1 MAAVVIVN
9 SDFESGA
16 TGWTLAGPWSI
27 VNAGGF
33 SGTWEAQFDT
43 GFNGNADIINT
54 AYYPCSPGVAITATC
69 MVAQGPSASGAA
81 GAWINLYF
89 YDSNQILLDTQD
101 GNHVT
106 SSSGATW
113 KPSNVNAVA
122 PANTAFVRIGA
133 TGFRSGDNDPFWIDT
148 FTWNLE
154 TNRTVTVVSPADD
167 AVIQEGVVVPFKVS
181 LGGTNPP
188 IVSVEYFRGVT
199 SLGTSTTGPDYT
211 LNKSDI
217 PAGVYSITAVGE
229 DADGN
234 LYTSPAI
241 DLTITATPPDTREFK
256 ASNSY
261 TKLVFENIS
270 GLTANMPVT
279 ALVTGIE
286 FICDYG
292 LNALIRA
299 KDLGVE
305 DPAAANEQVA
315 FDIVSQ
321 GVLEATLL
329 QNNGTDYTVEGTP
342 MTVTVPIIR
351 SDFTITETGLSE
363 EKKWVVMES
372 TPFSETFGAESS
384 LFGLTPM
391 AAADFGARSIGFR
404 FYPELNTKPAYA
416 DSGDACFRFL
426 LDKVRV
432 RVYFDA
438 GSAEYYFASP
448 DKTQVIKGE
457 LVSSSIYS
465 GNLKTEDA
473 TGELQ
478 LKPTLT
484 IMDGTQT
491 YIGGDWTI
499 HAAYP
504 PTDANQIGDVV
515 AQDVGTNLGMAYNG
529 LPSYTAVTENRS
541 RYVFITANFFADRAL
556 DSIYGAHGLPRAFA
570 YNGDFFY
577 KITTQPDEDKDSPRH
592 VAYHHA
598 HLALGFDEGR
608 VDMSVVGQP
617 YNFDGALGASSL
629 SIGDKVT
636 GLLPLSGTILGV
648 FGSKSIWGISGT
660 TVDNFSTQV
669 LSPNIGAIEY
679 TVCDM
684 GEPVY
689 ANAYGIYTLSQTQR
703 YGDYLGTPMSADVS
717 PWLRPRLVRKYTSDK
732 EVAVAWPVRAKNQ
745 YRLAFS
751 DGYVLSMTMNG
762 QSVPTFSFQNY
773 YLYTPEWI
781 EVGANNTPVAIPD
794 NTPAGVD
801 SSIVVSGYGT
811 QTTTQARVTFDISHT
826 FIGDLIVTLEAP
838 SGDIFTVYDPADSN
852 NGVNVS
858 DVVTVSLGS
867 SLTAD
872 GTWTLNV
879 SDNAAADTGTLNS
892 WSLELSL
899 IS

>member
-9 SDFESGA
+9 SDFESGN
-16 TGWTLAGPWSI
+16 TGWTLSGPWAI
-27 VNAGGF
+27 TNTGGF
-33 SGTWEAQFDT
+33 SGAWQATFNT
-43 GFNGNADIINT
+43 GFNGGADIINT
-54 AYYPCSPGVAITATC
+54 AFYPCGPNVDISANC
-69 MVAQGPSASGAA
+69 MVAQGASDAGAA
-81 GAWINLYF
+81 GAWVNLYF
-89 YDSNQILLDTQD
+89 YDKDQIFLGLAD
-101 GNHVT
+101 GNHVV
-106 SSSGATW
+106 SSSGSPW
-113 KPSNVNAVA
+113 KLSNVNTTS

-133 TGFRSGDNDPFWIDT
+133 TGYRNANNHPFFVDT

-154 TNRTVTVVSPADD
+154 TNRTITISSPADD
-167 AVIQEGVVVPFKVS
+167 ATFQEGAVVPFS
-181 LGGTNPP
+181 ITQGGTNPP

-199 SLGTSTTGPDYT
+199 SIGTSTTGPNFV

-217 PAGVYSITAVGE
+217 PVGVYSITAVGKDSE
-229 DADGN
+229 NN

-256 ASNSY
+256 ASNAY

-270 GLTANMPVT
+270 GLTSNMPST

-286 FICDYG
+286 FILDYG
-292 LNALIRA
+292 ITALIRA
-299 KDLGVE
+299 KDLLVT
-305 DPAAANEQVA
+305 DPALANEQVA
-315 FDIVSQ
+315 FDIVSE

-329 QNNGTDYTVEGTP
+329 SKDGTSYTIEGTA
-342 MTVTVPIIR
+342 MTSTVPVIR
-351 SDFTITETGLSE
+351 SDFTIAETGLSE
-363 EKKWVVMES
+363 GKKWVVLQS
-372 TPFSETFGAESS
+372 TPFTETFGASDS
-384 LFGLTPM
+384 LFGLTPI
-391 AAADFGARSIGFR
+391 AAADFDQRSIGFR
-404 FYPELNTKPAYA
+404 FYPELNAKPAYA
-416 DSGDACFRFL
+416 DSGDACFRFI

-448 DKTQVIKGE
+448 DKTQVIKGV
-457 LVSSSIYS
+457 LVSSSVYS
-465 GNLKTEDA
+465 GNFKTEDA

-478 LKPTLT
+478 LKPELT

-504 PTDANQIGDVV
+504 PTDANQIGDVTP
-515 AQDVGTNLGMAYNG
+515 APEGTNVGMAYNG
-529 LPSYTAVTENRS
+529 LPSYTAVTDNRS

-577 KITTQPDEDKDSPRH
+577 KIATQPDPDKDSPRH

-732 EVAVAWPVRAKNQ
+732 EVVVAFPVRAKNQ

-751 DGYVLSMTMNG
+751 DGYVLSMTLNG
-762 QSVPTFSFQNY
+762 QTVPTFSFQNY
-773 YLYTPEWI
+773 YIY
-781 EVGANNTPVAIPD
+781 
-794 NTPAGVD
+794 
-801 SSIVVSGYGT
+801 
-811 QTTTQARVTFDISHT
+811 
-826 FIGDLIVTLEAP
+826 
-838 SGDIFTVYDPADSN
+838 
-852 NGVNVS
+852 
-858 DVVTVSLGS
+858 
-867 SLTAD
+867 
-872 GTWTLNV
+872 
-879 SDNAAADTGTLNS
+879 
-892 WSLELSL
+892 
-899 IS
+899 

>member
-16 TGWTLAGPWSI
+16 TGWTLAGPWSV
-27 VNAGGF
+27 VNTGGF
-33 SGTWEAQFDT
+33 SGTWQAQFNT
-43 GFNGNADIINT
+43 SFSGNADIINT
-54 AYYPCSPGVAITATC
+54 AYYPCSPGVNITAQC
-69 MVAQGPSASGAA
+69 MVAQGASASGNA
-81 GAWINLYF
+81 GAWVNLYF
-89 YDSNQILLDTQD
+89 YDEDQILLDVQD

-113 KPSNVNAVA
+113 KPSSVNGVA
-122 PANTAFVRIGA
+122 PVNTAYVRIGA
-133 TGFRSGDNDPFWIDT
+133 TGFRSGNNDAFWIDT

-154 TNRTVTVVSPADD
+154 TNRTVALVSPPNNSTF
-167 AVIQEGVVVPFKVS
+167 QEGTVVPFKVA

-188 IVSVEYFRGVT
+188 IVSVEYFRGIT
-199 SLGTSTTGPDYT
+199 SLGVGTVGPDYT
-211 LNKSDI
+211 FNKSDI
-217 PAGVYSITAVGE
+217 PVGSYSITAVGK
-229 DADGN
+229 DINNN
-234 LYTSPAI
+234 LYTSPAFN
-241 DLTITATPPDTREFK
+241 LTITATPFDTREFK
-256 ASNSY
+256 ASNAY

-286 FICDYG
+286 FICDYR

-299 KDLGVE
+299 KDLGVT
-305 DPAAANEQVA
+305 DPTLANEQVA
-315 FDIVSQ
+315 FDIVSE

-329 QNNGTDYTVEGTP
+329 NKDGTDYTIEGTA
-342 MTVTVPIIR
+342 MTATVPVTR
-351 SDFTITETGLSE
+351 SDFTISETGTSE
-363 EKKWVVMES
+363 GKKWVVMQS
-372 TPFSETFGAESS
+372 TPFSETFGAQSS

-391 AAADFGARSIGFR
+391 AAADFAERSIGFR
-404 FYPELNTKPAYA
+404 FYPELNAKPAYA

-448 DKTQVIKGE
+448 DKTKVIKGE

-484 IMDGTQT
+484 IMNGTQT

-504 PTDANQIGDVV
+504 PTDLNQIGEVTPV
-515 AQDVGTNLGMAYNG
+515 PEGTNVGMAYNG

-577 KITTQPDEDKDSPRH
+577 KIATQPDPEKDSPRH

-629 SIGDKVT
+629 SVGDKVT

-732 EVAVAWPVRAKNQ
+732 EVVVAFPVRAKNQ

-751 DGYVLSMTMNG
+751 DGYVLSMTLNG
-762 QSVPTFSFQNY
+762 QTVPTFSFQNY
-773 YLYTPEWI
+773 YIY
-781 EVGANNTPVAIPD
+781 
-794 NTPAGVD
+794 
-801 SSIVVSGYGT
+801 
-811 QTTTQARVTFDISHT
+811 
-826 FIGDLIVTLEAP
+826 
-838 SGDIFTVYDPADSN
+838 
-852 NGVNVS
+852 
-858 DVVTVSLGS
+858 
-867 SLTAD
+867 
-872 GTWTLNV
+872 
-879 SDNAAADTGTLNS
+879 
-892 WSLELSL
+892 
-899 IS
+899 

>member
-9 SDFESGA
+9 SDFESGNTA
-16 TGWTLAGPWSI
+16 WTLAGPWSI

-33 SGTWEAQFDT
+33 SGSWEAQFNT

-54 AYYPCSPGVAITATC
+54 AYYPCSPNVPITAQC
-69 MVAQGPSASGAA
+69 MVAQGASASGAA
-81 GAWINLYF
+81 GAWVNLYF
-89 YDSNQILLDTQD
+89 YDEDQVFLGKSE

-106 SSSGATW
+106 NSSGPTW
-113 KPSNVNAVA
+113 KPSFVNTTS
-122 PANTAFVRIGA
+122 PSGTAFVRIGA

-154 TNRTVTVVSPADD
+154 TNRTVAISSPADD
-167 AVIQEGVVVPFKVS
+167 ATFQQGAVVPFEVT
-181 LGGTNPP
+181 LGGNNPP

-199 SLGTSTTGPDYT
+199 SLGVSTTGPDYT

-217 PAGVYSITAVGE
+217 PAGTYSITAVGK
-229 DADGN
+229 DSN
-234 LYTSPAI
+234 NVSYTSPAI
-241 DLTITATPPDTREFK
+241 DLIISATPPATREFK
-256 ASNSY
+256 ASNAYS
-261 TKLVFENIS
+261 KLVFENIS
-270 GLTANMPVT
+270 GLTANMPAT

-286 FICDYG
+286 LICDYG

-299 KDLGVE
+299 KDLGVS
-305 DPAAANEQVA
+305 DPSLANEQVA
-315 FDIVSQ
+315 FDIVST

-329 QNNGTDYTVEGTP
+329 SKDGTDYTVEGTP
-342 MTVTVPIIR
+342 MTTTVPVIR
-351 SDFTITETGLSE
+351 SDFTISETGLSE
-363 EKKWVVMES
+363 NKKWVVMGS
-372 TPFSETFGAESS
+372 VPFSETFGSQS
-384 LFGLTPM
+384 VLFGLTPM
-391 AAADFGARSIGFR
+391 AAADFGQRSIGFR
-404 FYPELNTKPAYA
+404 FYPELNAKPAYA

-426 LDKVRV
+426 LDKIRV

-448 DKTQVIKGE
+448 DKTQVLKGE

-484 IMDGTQT
+484 LMDGSQT

-515 AQDVGTNLGMAYNG
+515 AQTEGTNVGMAYNG
-529 LPSYTAVTENRS
+529 LPSYTAVTDNRS
-541 RYVFITANFFADRAL
+541 RYVFITANFFADREL

-577 KITTQPDEDKDSPRH
+577 KIATQPDPVKDSPRH

-732 EVAVAWPVRAKNQ
+732 EVVVAFPVRAKNQ

-751 DGYVLSMTMNG
+751 DGYVLSMTLNG
-762 QSVPTFSFQNY
+762 QTVPTFSFQNY
-773 YLYTPEWI
+773 YLYRVEH
-781 EVGANNTPVAIPD
+781 VGLGSNLTPVAIPD
-794 NTPAGVD
+794 NNPAGVN
-801 SSIVVSGYGT
+801 STIVGSGYPGGT
-811 QTTTQARVTFDISHT
+811 TNLATLVVDTTHPIGAQLRVTLTSPDGQTVVVVPQGS
-826 FIGDLIVTLEAP
+826 GDLPGGLVVFEVPVVNA
-838 SGDIFTVYDPADSN
+838 TV
-852 NGVNVS
+852 
-858 DVVTVSLGS
+858 
-867 SLTAD
+867 D

-879 SDNAAADTGTLNS
+879 ADLVSGTTGTLNM
-892 WSLELSL
+892 WGLDVDVIL
-899 IS
+899 